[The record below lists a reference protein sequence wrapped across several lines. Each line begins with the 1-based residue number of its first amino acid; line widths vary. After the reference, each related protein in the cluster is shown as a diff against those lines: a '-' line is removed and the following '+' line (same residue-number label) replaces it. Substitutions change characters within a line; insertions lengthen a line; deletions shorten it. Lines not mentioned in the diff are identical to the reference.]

1 MTALSERLDPAAL
14 DFAPTLL
21 ALQAR
26 PPSPLPR
33 TMGTLIVVLVAS
45 LIAWS
50 AWGQLDIIAVAEGKL
65 VPKTYVKIL
74 QPAEGGILKD
84 ILVNEGDHVQAGQVL
99 MRMDRR
105 LAEADTRI
113 LDQAIAQ
120 RTLQLA
126 RIDAELT
133 DRPLTLTPSIPS
145 PLAGEGQGG
154 GGSHTGDGIPNRP
167 PDSHLFEQ
175 VQAQYHARR
184 RAYEDAL
191 AEEQAA
197 LRKAKED
204 LAAAA
209 QVREKLAAL
218 LPTYR
223 QEEAALARLGAR
235 RLAAELDV
243 LERTRRRI
251 QTEQDLK
258 SQERTLAS
266 LKAAIAQSGQRLNQ
280 ITSRYREQLQ
290 NERIEAQ
297 AGLDKLTQERA
308 KQQHR
313 NTLLELRAPQDG
325 IVKDVATHTPGA
337 VVGPG
342 TILLTLVP
350 QDEALQ
356 AEVMIR
362 NEDIGF
368 VREGQT
374 AKVKLA
380 AYPFQKYGLVRG
392 TVVHVGADAEEAPEI
407 DRTRPEVAPT
417 DRPYSALRYKATV
430 QLRDQAL
437 AKDGRRF
444 ELSPGMQVVAEV
456 DLGRR
461 TVIEYLLSPLQKTL
475 LEAARER

>member
-1 MTALSERLDPAAL
+1 MTARSENLDPKAL
-14 DFAPTLL
+14 DFAPSLL

-33 TMGTLIVVLVAS
+33 AMGSLIVMLVAMF
-45 LIAWS
+45 IAWS
-50 AWGQLDIIAVAEGKL
+50 AWGQLGIIAMAEGKL
-65 VPKTYVKIL
+65 VPKTYVKIV

-84 ILVNEGDHVQAGQVL
+84 ILVNEGDHVQGGQVL
-99 MRMDRR
+99 MRMDRQ

-113 LDQAIAQ
+113 LDDAIAQ

-126 RIDAELT
+126 RIDAELS
-133 DRPLTLTPSIPS
+133 DRPLALTQSIPS
-145 PLAGEGQGG
+145 PLAGEAQGEG
-154 GGSHTGDGIPNRP
+154 EVNSN
-167 PDSHLFEQ
+167 LLQQ

-184 RAYEDAL
+184 RAHEDAL

-197 LRKAKED
+197 LRRAQED
-204 LAAAA
+204 LAAAG

-223 QEEAALARLGAR
+223 QEEAALARLGER

-258 SQERTLAS
+258 TQERTLAS
-266 LKAAIAQSGQRLNQ
+266 LKAAIAQSEQRLNQ

-297 AGLDKLTQERA
+297 AELDRLTQERA

-313 NTLLELRAPQDG
+313 NTLLELKAPQDG
-325 IVKDVATHTPGA
+325 VVKDVATHTPGA
-337 VVGPG
+337 VVSPG

-350 QDEALQ
+350 HDEPLQ

-368 VREGQT
+368 VRKGQT

-407 DRTRPEVAPT
+407 ERTGTPT
-417 DRPYSALRYKATV
+417 ASTGRLNSTLRYRATV
-430 QLRDQAL
+430 QLQDQAL
-437 AKDGRRF
+437 ERDGRYF
-444 ELSPGMQVVAEV
+444 ALSPGMQVVAEV

>member
-14 DFAPTLL
+14 DFAPSLL

-33 TMGTLIVVLVAS
+33 TMGTLIVLLVAS

-50 AWGQLDIIAVAEGKL
+50 AFGQLDIIAVADGKL
-65 VPKTYVKIL
+65 VPKTYVKIV

-113 LDQAIAQ
+113 LDQAITQ

-126 RIDAELT
+126 RIDAELA
-133 DRPLTLTPSIPS
+133 DRPLALTQSTAS
-145 PLAGEGQGG
+145 PLAGEGQG
-154 GGSHTGDGIPNRP
+154 DGEI
-167 PDSHLFEQ
+167 DSSLLQQ
-175 VQAQYHARR
+175 VQAQYQARR
-184 RAYEDAL
+184 RAHEDAL

-197 LRKAKED
+197 LRKAQED
-204 LAAAA
+204 LAAAG

-223 QEEAALARLGAR
+223 QEEAALARLGER
-235 RLAAELDV
+235 RLAPELDV

-258 SQERTLAS
+258 TQERTLAG
-266 LKAAIAQSGQRLNQ
+266 LNAAIAQSERRLNQ

-290 NERIEAQ
+290 NERVEAQ
-297 AGLDKLTQERA
+297 AELDRLTQERA

-325 IVKDVATHTPGA
+325 IVKEVATHTPGA
-337 VVGPG
+337 VVSPG

-350 QDEALQ
+350 QNEPLQ

-368 VREGQT
+368 VRVGQR
-374 AKVKLA
+374 ANVKLA
-380 AYPFQKYGLVRG
+380 AYPFQKYGLLPG
-392 TVVHVGADAEEAPEI
+392 TVVHVSADAEEATDTAPSHGE
-407 DRTRPEVAPT
+407 TPTNRPML
-417 DRPYSALRYKATV
+417 SALRYKAIV
-430 QLRDQAL
+430 RLDGQSLER
-437 AKDGRRF
+437 DGRRF
-444 ELSPGMQVVAEV
+444 ELSPGMQVVAEI
-456 DLGRR
+456 DQGMR
-461 TVIEYLLSPLQKTL
+461 TPMEYLLSPIQKTV
-475 LEAARER
+475 LEAAREL